1 LESDLTFVNIHF
13 KANENAPSITLPIEG
28 TFFMA
33 NESNLTENITNGSV
47 TISGFATGIENN
59 ITGTDNMLACYP
71 NPVKDELTIDYT
83 VENEGDNVSITV
95 YDLFGQ
101 NVAEIVNG
109 KHAAESYKIT
119 WNCNGQ
125 DGINLPGGT
134 YLIRM
139 IAGKKTVVQKIQ
151 IVR

>member
-1 LESDLTFVNIHF
+1 
-13 KANENAPSITLPIEG
+13 
-28 TFFMA
+28 
-33 NESNLTENITNGSV
+33 
-47 TISGFATGIENN
+47 
-59 ITGTDNMLACYP
+59 MLACYP

-83 VENEGDNVSITV
+83 VENEGDNVFITV

-101 NVAEIVNG
+101 MVAEIANG
-109 KHAAESYKIT
+109 RHAADSYKII

-125 DGINLPGGT
+125 NGINLPDGT

-139 IAGKKTVVQKIQ
+139 VDGKKTVVQKIQ